1 MQYLCISKTCIEGS
15 YTSEETLVA
24 IISNMTLNIF
34 DFNLADI
41 LKIPA
46 ISSHSLKYF
55 VKSTFQATSFA

>member
-1 MQYLCISKTCIEGS
+1 MLFPICNTYVLAKHALKEATPAKK
-15 YTSEETLVA
+15 TLVA

-55 VKSTFQATSFA
+55 VKSTF